1 MAESKPS
8 NKRGGHAYGRRNLEL
23 SNTAEEGALCLYSGH
38 ALSRFSSHSMRYD
51 SHQACVRCVASAR
64 EGRLS
69 FDINRLMKKNRKKA
83 LKFWS
88 QVEIGAPDD
97 CWNWGGCINPRTGQP
112 QFAWRRPGISTS
124 TQHHPQ
130 RVAMWLTWG
139 DLGFTGVK
147 TTCGNKYCCNPFH
160 LIPQK
165 IGVFVDNDSY
175 LDSFDLACQIHTL
188 KQQVAEYMIEEAMKE
203 QARIDES
210 AKIDARSQ
218 LIIDPASGFD
228 ERFEAVLT
236 DMLEGRHI
244 TQVMPNDPGLF
255 YKAPEDHESEED
267 PTDENETN

>member
-1 MAESKPS
+1 MAESKPN
-8 NKRGGHAYGRRNLEL
+8 NKRGGHTYGRRNIEL

-38 ALSRFSSHSMRYD
+38 AMTRFSSHSMRYD
-51 SHQACVRCVASAR
+51 SHQACVRCVAAAR

-69 FDINRLMKKNRKKA
+69 FDINRLMAKNRKRA

-88 QVEIGAPDD
+88 QVDIGPPDD
-97 CWNWGGCINPRTGQP
+97 CWNWTGCINKRTKQP
-112 QFAWRRPGISTS
+112 QFSWRRQGISTS

-175 LDSFDLACQIHTL
+175 LDSFELACQIHTL
-188 KQQVAEYMIEEAMKE
+188 RQQIGDYVMEEALKAQQQRDERQQIEERGALLMNPNGE
-203 QARIDES
+203 
-210 AKIDARSQ
+210 
-218 LIIDPASGFD
+218 FD
-228 ERFEAVLT
+228 ERYEAVLL

-244 TQVMPNDPGLF
+244 TQLLPDDPGLF
-255 YKAPEDHESEED
+255 MKPPEDHGED
-267 PTDENETN
+267 NPTQEK